1 MGHDAHDA
9 WHRHTADEGR
19 PQHEHAAHV
28 NATGLGL
35 TLLGIVFG
43 VVFVILVLVAYFNSY
58 TTTYK
63 AQKLEG
69 VPATRAEY
77 ASARSAAEQ
86 RLRETGWIDRAAGTV
101 HLPVEDAM
109 SRVVA
114 EYAALGAA
122 ASSPAPVAA
131 AADTAAGVGGD
142 GS

>member
-28 NATGLGL
+28 SATGLGL

-63 AQKLEG
+63 AQKMEG

-77 ASARSAAEQ
+77 AAGRSAAEQ
-86 RLRETGWIDRAAGTV
+86 RLRETGWIDRASGTV
-101 HLPVEDAM
+101 YRPLDEAM
-109 SRVVA
+109 DRVVA
-114 EYAALGAA
+114 EYATLGAA
-122 ASSPAPVAA
+122 DAASPSVAA
-131 AADTAAGVGGD
+131 IGTEDSAGD